1 MTIYHTS
8 LLILLSGTSG
18 TGKSTLS
25 NMLGATIKNS
35 KLMSTDAFR
44 QVLRC
49 YLQKNEDPLVFA
61 STFECG
67 KVM

>member
-44 QVLRC
+44 
-49 YLQKNEDPLVFA
+49 
-61 STFECG
+61 
-67 KVM
+67 